1 MFLFYGN
8 KGIMKPIW
16 NEEYDRL
23 QKVWARKPI
32 PFMKM
37 KASIFLY
44 GMIEGRENNE
54 MVLAG
59 GSAVLLML
67 VRIWSRSQFVSFM
80 GRATS
85 GRASTDFG
93 ARHGGHELAGVG

>member
-1 MFLFYGN
+1 
-8 KGIMKPIW
+8 
-16 NEEYDRL
+16 
-23 QKVWARKPI
+23 
-32 PFMKM
+32 
-37 KASIFLY
+37 
-44 GMIEGRENNE
+44 